1 MQNPLSVSIASL
13 QNFEISN
20 GKFPIQTNNICLPL
34 CYKKSINIATSDI
47 IHLEGHS
54 NYTLF
59 YFSNGKT
66 LLVSKTMKDYIDNL
80 DEHFVRIHKKFVINL
95 RYLIQFDL
103 KEEMSVLLKD
113 GKRISISR
121 RRKKEFLEKTR
132 KVFGKML
139 G

>member
-1 MQNPLSVSIASL
+1 MQNLLSTFTHDFNIMENEKR
-13 QNFEISN
+13 NF
-20 GKFPIQTNNICLPL
+20 TLDVNNICLPV
-34 CYKKSINIATSDI
+34 CYKKSINIATSEI
-47 IHLEGHS
+47 MHLEGHS

-59 YFSNGKT
+59 YFANGKT

-103 KEEMSVLLKD
+103 KEEMCVLLKD
-113 GKRISISR
+113 GKRITISR
-121 RRKKEFLEKTR
+121 RRKKEFIEKTR
-132 KVFGKML
+132 NIFGKML

>member
-1 MQNPLSVSIASL
+1 MQNHLPTIITPRLSY
-13 QNFEISN
+13 EIS
-20 GKFPIQTNNICLPL
+20 GDRFSTQTNNICLPV
-34 CYKKSINIATSDI
+34 CYKKTMNIATSDI

-59 YFSNGKT
+59 YFVNGKT
-66 LLVSKTMKDYIDNL
+66 LLVSKTMKDYMHNL

-95 RYLIQFDL
+95 RHLIQFDL
-103 KEEMSVLLKD
+103 KEEMTVLLKD
-113 GKRISISR
+113 GRRVAISR

-132 KVFGKML
+132 TVFGKML

>member
-1 MQNPLSVSIASL
+1 MQNHLSAITPRFNSIENVTFGSKL
-13 QNFEISN
+13 NV
-20 GKFPIQTNNICLPL
+20 NNICLPV
-34 CYKKSINIATSDI
+34 CYKKSMNISTSDI

-66 LLVSKTMKDYIDNL
+66 LLVSRTMKEYINNL

-113 GKRISISR
+113 GKRIAISR

-132 KVFGKML
+132 NVFGKML

>member
-1 MQNPLSVSIASL
+1 MQNQFTSFT
-13 QNFEISN
+13 QSN
-20 GKFPIQTNNICLPL
+20 NLINGVNLGLPMNVNNICLPV
-34 CYKKSINIATSDI
+34 CYKKSMNISTKDI

-66 LLVSKTMKDYIDNL
+66 LLVSRTMKEYIDNL

-113 GKRISISR
+113 GKRITISR

-132 KVFGKML
+132 NVFGKML

>member
-1 MQNPLSVSIASL
+1 MTNQILALPNSVNYIENIFSTPAFDNS
-13 QNFEISN
+13 
-20 GKFPIQTNNICLPL
+20 TICLPV
-34 CYKKSINIATSDI
+34 CYKKSMNFAKSDI

-59 YFSNGKT
+59 YFVNGKT
-66 LLVSKTMKDYIDNL
+66 LLVSRTMKDYIDNL
-80 DEHFVRIHKKFVINL
+80 DDHFVRIHKKFVINL

-103 KEEMSVLLKD
+103 KEEMCVLLKD
-113 GKRISISR
+113 GRRIAISR

-132 KVFGKML
+132 SIFGKML

>member
-1 MQNPLSVSIASL
+1 MQNHLSTIAPRYSKID
-13 QNFEISN
+13 NAIFNSN
-20 GKFPIQTNNICLPL
+20 ITANNICLPV
-34 CYKKSINIATSDI
+34 CYKKSMNISTCDI

-59 YFSNGKT
+59 YFANGKT
-66 LLVSKTMKDYIDNL
+66 LLVSRTMKEYIDNL

-132 KVFGKML
+132 NVFGKML

>member
-1 MQNPLSVSIASL
+1 MQNHLSTIAPRFNILETATFGSKLSV
-13 QNFEISN
+13 
-20 GKFPIQTNNICLPL
+20 NNICLPV
-34 CYKKSINIATSDI
+34 CYKKSMNISTSDI

-59 YFSNGKT
+59 YFANGKT
-66 LLVSKTMKDYIDNL
+66 LLVSRTMKEYIDNL

-113 GKRISISR
+113 GKRIAISR

-132 KVFGKML
+132 NVFGKML

>member
-1 MQNPLSVSIASL
+1 MQNTLSIDN
-13 QNFEISN
+13 NFDYVDCVN
-20 GKFPIQTNNICLPL
+20 GKLELSTGNICLPV
-34 CYKKSINIATSDI
+34 CYKKSKNFAISDI

-59 YFSNGKT
+59 YFVNGKT
-66 LLVSKTMKDYIDNL
+66 LLVSRTMKEYIDNL

-113 GKRISISR
+113 GRRIAISR
-121 RRKKEFLEKTR
+121 RRKKEFLLKTR
-132 KVFGKML
+132 SVFGKIL

>member
-1 MQNPLSVSIASL
+1 MQNHLSAINHDFNVMNSIKS
-13 QNFEISN
+13 NFTLGVNS
-20 GKFPIQTNNICLPL
+20 ICLPV
-34 CYKKSINIATSDI
+34 CYKKSMNISTSDI

-59 YFSNGKT
+59 YFANGKT
-66 LLVSKTMKDYIDNL
+66 LLVSRTMKEYIDNL
-80 DEHFVRIHKKFVINL
+80 DDNFVRIHKKFVINL

-103 KEEMSVLLKD
+103 KEEMCVLLKD

-132 KVFGKML
+132 SVFGKML

>member
-1 MQNPLSVSIASL
+1 MQNHLSIPIKTVNNMDVINN
-13 QNFEISN
+13 NFKLN
-20 GKFPIQTNNICLPL
+20 VNNICLPVR
-34 CYKKSINIATSDI
+34 YKKSINISTGDI

-59 YFSNGKT
+59 YFANGKT

-95 RYLIQFDL
+95 RYLIQFDI
-103 KEEMSVLLKD
+103 KGEMTVLLKD
-113 GKRISISR
+113 GKRIAISR